1 MSITGL
7 NTATYDFSK
16 EGRLLK
22 PKNSASCGSIAAFLG
37 IMEKSDDLGCIV
49 EESTKGSVLSMK
61 ATNIDTLAEAT
72 LTINYGGR
80 YGYHAKVMLGSG
92 DQVSVEGGS
101 ETAMRRIINYLNN
114 PQSVEKKRATDKQP
128 VRVSADDGETDPFY
142 RRFGH
147 LEDEFAE

>member
-7 NTATYDFSK
+7 DTVTYDFSK

-22 PKNSASCGSIAAFLG
+22 PKNNVSCGSIAAFLG

-49 EESTKGSVLSMK
+49 EESTKGSVLSVK
-61 ATNIDTLAEAT
+61 ATNVGTLAEAT

-80 YGYHAKVMLGSG
+80 YGYHAKVMLGNG

-101 ETAMRRIINYLNN
+101 ETAMRRIVNYLND
-114 PQSVEKKRATDKQP
+114 PQSVERKRLTSKQP
-128 VRVSADDGETDPFY
+128 VRVPADDVEPDPSC
-142 RRFGH
+142 RFAY